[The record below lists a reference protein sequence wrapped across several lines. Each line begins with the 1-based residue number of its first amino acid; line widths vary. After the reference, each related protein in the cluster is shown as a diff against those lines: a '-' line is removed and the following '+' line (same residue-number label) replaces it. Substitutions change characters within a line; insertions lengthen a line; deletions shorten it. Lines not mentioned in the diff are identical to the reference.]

1 MRTASY
7 TGQFKRDVKL
17 AQKRDKDM
25 AKLRHVIALLLG
37 GQPLPRAF
45 GDHALQ
51 GEWKPTR
58 DLHLEPD
65 WILIYSA
72 QEDIV
77 RFERT
82 GTHADLFG
90 K

>member
-1 MRTASY
+1 MRRSQICF
-7 TGQFKRDVKL
+7 GLIKSHFVK
-17 AQKRDKDM
+17 ART
-25 AKLRHVIALLLG
+25 HVIALLLG